1 MLSFFVN
8 SMKIDTTVLTQFN
21 GIITAVVGIG
31 MIVIVGKNMLGGKT
45 YAALMSVLLAGLLLW
60 AVNDL
65 NGFVE
70 MVKLLVTFI
79 GGVFGG

>member
-1 MLSFFVN
+1 
-8 SMKIDTTVLTQFN
+8 MKIDTTVLTQFN
-21 GIITAVVGIG
+21 GIITAVVGMG
-31 MIVIVGKNMLGGKT
+31 MIIIVGKNMLSGKT

-70 MVKLLVTFI
+70 MVKLLVNFV